1 MATSSP
7 SVSSVL
13 VVSLVTPRGSPEIY
27 RALMAQLWPTR
38 MPESLSTAC
47 EQLSARIR
55 EWEMFRVLPGA
66 RSYARF
72 GRYTVRHGSRTLA
85 AVSAELDRIAPYDHP
100 RDTTVGE
107 RRTRPRDPT
116 RDPA

>member
-1 MATSSP
+1 MTTSSP

-13 VVSLVTPRGSPEIY
+13 VVSLVTPRGTPEVH

-38 MPESLSTAC
+38 MPESLRAAC
-47 EQLSARIR
+47 EQLSERIR
-55 EWEMFRVLPGA
+55 EWEMFLMPRGA

-72 GRYTVRHGSRTLA
+72 GRYTVRHGPRSLA

-100 RDTTVGE
+100 RDNAVGA
-107 RRTRPRDPT
+107 RRS
-116 RDPA
+116 